1 MMRLMRVV
9 LISLLVTLGVVGC
22 GGDELPDN
30 ERLLGAFENGR
41 TGLWVSGHGTVSQVL
56 SDEMLGLPRQRIM
69 VQIDDS
75 LRVMVQHLVMGS
87 MRVPVERG
95 DVIAF
100 QGRYE
105 FNGNGGTVSLTH
117 SDPEQPGGGG
127 WIRHKGI
134 TYD

>member
-1 MMRLMRVV
+1 M
-9 LISLLVTLGVVGC
+9 
-22 GGDELPDN
+22 PDN
-30 ERLLGAFENGR
+30 ERLVEAFENGR

-56 SDEMLGLPRQRIM
+56 SDEMLGFPRQRIM
-69 VQIDDS
+69 VQVTDS
-75 LRVMVQHLVMGS
+75 LRVMVQHS
-87 MRVPVERG
+87 MLDSVRVPVERG

-105 FNGNGGTVSLTH
+105 FNGNGGNVTLTH

-127 WIRHKGI
+127 WIRHAGI